1 MTDKIL
7 LRKKVLA
14 KRDELANKREKS
26 QKICETVLKSN
37 LFKNAKTVFVFLS
50 FGSEVDT
57 NLIVKTCFEQGKK
70 VCVPVCKKDCKMD
83 AVSIQN
89 MADMVYNNYGI
100 AEPNDVSNVVDKH
113 DIDLII
119 VPGSVFDHDLNRMG
133 YGKGYYDRYF
143 VGTKAKRVALAF
155 DVQIQNEP
163 IPVGEYDVKMH
174 CIVTENQIIGEL

>member
-1 MTDKIL
+1 MTDKIF

-57 NLIVKTCFEQGKK
+57 SLIVKTCFEQGKK
-70 VCVPVCKKDCKMD
+70 VCVPVCKKDCIMD

-100 AEPNDVSNVVDKH
+100 AEPKDVSNVVDKH

-119 VPGSVFDHDLNRMG
+119 VP
-133 YGKGYYDRYF
+133 
-143 VGTKAKRVALAF
+143 
-155 DVQIQNEP
+155 
-163 IPVGEYDVKMH
+163 
-174 CIVTENQIIGEL
+174 

>member
-7 LRKKVLA
+7 LRKKVLE
-14 KRDELANKREKS
+14 KRNELANKREKS
-26 QKICETVLKSN
+26 QKICETVLNSN
-37 LFKNAKTVFVFLS
+37 VFKNAKTVFVYLS
-50 FGSEVDT
+50 FNNEVDT
-57 NLIVKTCFEQGKK
+57 NLIVENCFQQGKK
-70 VCVPVCKKDCKMD
+70 VCVPVCKKDCIMD

-100 AEPNDVSNVVDKH
+100 AEPKDASNVVDKQ